1 LEAEV
6 GQAIDVFVVLNAFHV
21 ELIIFQNMWVEVVKV
36 VKPFLQFLQAYDL
49 HQVHNMFDPRFKS
62 LMVVENYV
70 GPGACICLVVEYD
83 VNTVI
88 PLLMTMFEVLN
99 PIVQACVVKVVGFVA
114 GFGDSIEE
122 DNNIF
127 GVGASMEES
136 SHALIVGELSLFK
149 RLSISP
155 TNVLIP

>member
-1 LEAEV
+1 
-6 GQAIDVFVVLNAFHV
+6 
-21 ELIIFQNMWVEVVKV
+21 
-36 VKPFLQFLQAYDL
+36 
-49 HQVHNMFDPRFKS
+49 
-62 LMVVENYV
+62 
-70 GPGACICLVVEYD
+70 
-83 VNTVI
+83 
-88 PLLMTMFEVLN
+88 MFEVLN
-99 PIVQACVVKVVGFVA
+99 PIVQACVVEVVGFVA